1 MNLSKKWSF
10 FATDISKY
18 FSYHIVTVGSDH
30 SLEVQDRREI
40 ATAQSVEKYSQTF
53 IDIIKEDLHWT
64 IAESLVTLQ
73 VREDDNC

>member
-1 MNLSKKWSF
+1 M
-10 FATDISKY
+10 
-18 FSYHIVTVGSDH
+18 
-30 SLEVQDRREI
+30 QDRREI
-40 ATAQSVEKYSQTF
+40 ATAQSVEKYSHTF